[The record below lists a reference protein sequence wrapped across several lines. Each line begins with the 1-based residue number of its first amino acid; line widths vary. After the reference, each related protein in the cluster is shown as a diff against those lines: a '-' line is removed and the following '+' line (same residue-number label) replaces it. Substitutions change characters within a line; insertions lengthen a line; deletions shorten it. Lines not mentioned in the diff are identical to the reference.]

1 MTEEPRIQ
9 YEEDLSSINGAGNWA
24 ATHTHR
30 KPAATLLHTQIHT
43 KWIKEGVSSLTW
55 VLAAKIFK
63 SDFKSNNKTKWD

>member
-1 MTEEPRIQ
+1 MVLETGQ
-9 YEEDLSSINGAGNWA
+9 L
-24 ATHTHR
+24 HTHR